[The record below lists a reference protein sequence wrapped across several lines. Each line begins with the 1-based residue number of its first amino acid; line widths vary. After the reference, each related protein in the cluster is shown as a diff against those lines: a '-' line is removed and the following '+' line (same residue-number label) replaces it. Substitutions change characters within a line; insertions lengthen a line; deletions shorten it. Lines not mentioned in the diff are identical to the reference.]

1 LISAGAAFG
10 NAGCALLGLAVILT
24 ALRVERISERSV
36 RIAIALS
43 LALALFVPLGEL
55 SAAAYVRSVTG
66 DLSVSTL
73 FLAGA
78 ACVARLSGRVLVGER
93 NLRALLWLLCGAAPI
108 LYPFALGL
116 TWFDPYALGYGS
128 LAFGTALL
136 LIALAAWRSGFD
148 LVVLVL
154 VFAVFAYL
162 GGLYESRNLWDYL
175 LDPLAC
181 GYALVRLIVFY
192 REGGR
197 PAASRAR
204 SFAAMNSR
212 WDR

>member
-1 LISAGAAFG
+1 MSAAAAFG
-10 NAGCALLGLAVILT
+10 HAGCALLGLALVLT
-24 ALRVERISERSV
+24 ALRVGRFSNPRV
-36 RIAIALS
+36 RAAVALVTALVL
-43 LALALFVPLGEL
+43 LAPLGEL

-78 ACVARLSGRVLVGER
+78 GCMARLSGRDRIGKR
-93 NLRALLWLLCGAAPI
+93 DLRALLWLLCGAAVF
-108 LYPFALGL
+108 LYPFALGW
-116 TWFDPYALGYGS
+116 TWFDSYALGYGS
-128 LAFGTALL
+128 STFVTALL
-136 LIALAAWRSGFD
+136 LIALTAWRAG
-148 LVVLVL
+148 LNVVALVL
-154 VFAVFAYL
+154 VVAIFAYL
-162 GGLYESRNLWDYL
+162 GGVYESRNLWDYL

-181 GYALVRLIVFY
+181 GYALVRLAGVY
-192 REGGR
+192 RGGGR